1 TGLKNIFDE
10 LVDFVKNMESLDTM
24 LVKIGETLK
33 AVVEK
38 SQEFV
43 DSVKSDYLDAVFLN
57 INVVYRDLITAMKNV
72 VASIS
77 ALDMESFSNVFEV
90 IMDRFIYVVDQFN
103 GIVYGVLQQASEEA
117 QIYMKVSDGRL
128 EIDLPFPL
136 QQ

>member
-1 TGLKNIFDE
+1 
-10 LVDFVKNMESLDTM
+10 MESLDTM

-72 VASIS
+72 VDSIS
-77 ALDMESFSNVFEV
+77 ALDMESFSNLFEV